1 MNQNLTLIWADLG
14 QLVYESLILFIT
26 ILSTILLRLIKK
38 AKMIILFCF
47 ITFFQCNDFD
57 LLTVEMKSPS
67 KKNCCVAITVHE
79 VTALQSTLWLEFS
92 NFVKKKLRHFHSE

>member
-79 VTALQSTLWLEFS
+79 VTALQSTLWLEFP
-92 NFVKKKLRHFHSE
+92 NFVQKN